1 MISHWTGLSLLQRT
15 TDFFCKFCQY
25 SFFYFIFA
33 MHWRTCVLYQVEAY
47 LHGNTKKAWLCFLG
61 ICKTTIWWKVQ
72 KLLYYTP
79 VFLFFFS
86 HTFSYLITFFSN
98 TLDITCLQVG
108 STGDGVLYVFA
119 RLLSSLSLKWVSM
132 SFLGRNWESSSK
144 YCSRDESQLRVIT

>member
-79 VFLFFFS
+79 VFLFFS
-86 HTFSYLITFFSN
+86 LI
-98 TLDITCLQVG
+98 
-108 STGDGVLYVFA
+108 
-119 RLLSSLSLKWVSM
+119 LSLIWSLSFPTPLTLLVFKLEVQEMACCM
-132 SFLGRNWESSSK
+132 SLPDFCHPCHWNECPCPSLAGTERAHQNIVAEMKVNWEW
-144 YCSRDESQLRVIT
+144 